1 MSQILDSFP
10 VKLQNAI
17 KEVKVKSYTRR
28 YYGDSDYIVSSKDKI
43 FLPSSYELNLGYEI
57 DGSKFPIFTNNSS
70 RIRKYNNNNCSY
82 WLRNHTYIGTSSSS
96 MPGYLAVYKTGDS
109 DSFYKDYK
117 SSSLGFVP
125 IFNI

>member
-43 FLPSSYELNLGYEI
+43 FLPSSYKLNLGYEI
-57 DGSKFPIFTNNSS
+57 DGSKFPIFINNSS
-70 RIRKYNNNNCSY
+70 RIRKYNNNSCSY
-82 WLRNHTYIGTSSSS
+82 WLRNHIYRGTSSSS
-96 MPGYLAVYKTGDS
+96 MPGYRAIDKTGVNY
-109 DSFYKDYK
+109 SFYKDYK

>member
-1 MSQILDSFP
+1 MGNYYIL
-10 VKLQNAI
+10 KQNAI

-28 YYGDSDYIVSSKDKI
+28 YYSDSDYIVSSKDKI
-43 FLPSSYELNLGYEI
+43 FLPSSYKLNLGYEI

-70 RIRKYNNNNCSY
+70 RIRRYNNNNCSY

-96 MPGYLAVYKTGDS
+96 MPGYRAIDKTGDS
-109 DSFYKDYK
+109 DSFYKDYT

>member
-1 MSQILDSFP
+1 MGKFYIL
-10 VKLQNAI
+10 KQNAI

-43 FLPSSYELNLGYEI
+43 FLPSSYKLNLGYEI
-57 DGSKFPIFTNNSS
+57 DGSKFPIFINNSS
-70 RIRKYNNNNCSY
+70 RIRKYNNNSCSY

-96 MPGYLAVYKTGDS
+96 MPGYKAIDKAGDS

>member
-1 MSQILDSFP
+1 MGNYYIL
-10 VKLQNAI
+10 KQNAI

-28 YYGDSDYIVSSKDKI
+28 YYSDSDYIVSSKDKI

-57 DGSKFPIFTNNSS
+57 DGSKFPIFINNSS

-96 MPGYLAVYKTGDS
+96 MPGYRAIDKTGDS
-109 DSFYKDYK
+109 DSFYKDYT

>member
-1 MSQILDSFP
+1 MGNYYIL
-10 VKLQNAI
+10 KQNAI

-43 FLPSSYELNLGYEI
+43 FLPSSYKLNLGYEI

-70 RIRKYNNNNCSY
+70 RIRRYNNNNCSY

-96 MPGYLAVYKTGDS
+96 MPGYRAIDKTGDS
-109 DSFYKDYK
+109 DSFYKDYT